1 MILLEKK
8 NNFTIRTLYGKEME
22 KRKELE
28 SLLRNSID
36 DVREEINRKKN
47 ETNSIYKNSH
57 NKQLARSLN

>member
-1 MILLEKK
+1 MIVLEKK
-8 NNFTIRTLYGKEME
+8 NNFSIRTLYAKEME

-47 ETNSIYKNSH
+47 ESNSIYKS
-57 NKQLARSLN
+57 